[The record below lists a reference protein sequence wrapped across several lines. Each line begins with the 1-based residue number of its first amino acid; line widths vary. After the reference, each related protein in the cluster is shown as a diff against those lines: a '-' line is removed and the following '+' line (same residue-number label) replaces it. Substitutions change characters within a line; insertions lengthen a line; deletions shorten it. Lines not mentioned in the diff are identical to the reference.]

1 MNRTALRRAAIGT
14 GVLLAVV
21 LVAAAIFVA
30 TFDVNRYTPELVDAV
45 HARTGRTLRFEGDLS
60 LSLFPRLALKLPATT
75 VSEPG
80 REAVFARLQSGAA
93 SVALL
98 PLLRGDI
105 AVDAVRVEGLQA
117 TIVREKDGR
126 TNIDDLLRPKREAG
140 SGAKGGE
147 PAATGGPTI
156 GAVQLKN
163 SNVTWRDLAA
173 GRTVQFSGLDLRAGR
188 YAAGAR
194 MPIDASA
201 NVSVNDPQLAARIE
215 LDADVEW
222 NEQGGLRAIR
232 GLALKGDGTLKKQ
245 PMALDAKAERLV
257 LGADAIDV
265 RGLRITASGK
275 AADGAPIELKVDA
288 PRIDVGAEK
297 AGGERVEVS
306 FSRRGAAPLEGKL
319 HIEGLRG
326 NAARLEAGAVKV
338 SASSRSGDRTT
349 RLDLSSALTA
359 SIKEKLVRFERA
371 VGELAIEDPALAQR
385 PLRLPVNASGH
396 GRRCARDGGAAAGQP
411 RRGAELPRQVHRSR
425 LRETAHRFRHR
436 RRPGRH
442 RSLLSGPIGRC
453 SCGRR
458 DGGKARRKRG
468 GPLRRARSTTNST

>member
-156 GAVQLKN
+156 GGPTIGAVQLNN

-245 PMALDAKAERLV
+245 PMALDAQAERLV

-265 RGLRITASGK
+265 RGCG
-275 AADGAPIELKVDA
+275 
-288 PRIDVGAEK
+288 
-297 AGGERVEVS
+297 
-306 FSRRGAAPLEGKL
+306 SRR
-319 HIEGLRG
+319 
-326 NAARLEAGAVKV
+326 AARRPTAR
-338 SASSRSGDRTT
+338 RS
-349 RLDLSSALTA
+349 
-359 SIKEKLVRFERA
+359 
-371 VGELAIEDPALAQR
+371 
-385 PLRLPVNASGH
+385 NSGST
-396 GRRCARDGGAAAGQP
+396 
-411 RRGAELPRQVHRSR
+411 RRGSMSA
-425 LRETAHRFRHR
+425 R
-436 RRPGRH
+436 RRPAASASKC
-442 RSLLSGPIGRC
+442 RSAAAAPRRSRG
-453 SCGRR
+453 SCTSRVCAAMPRGW
-458 DGGKARRKRG
+458 KRV
-468 GPLRRARSTTNST
+468 R